1 MNVTL
6 YPSFAA
12 LPERALHLLE
22 GAEAQSLYYGRSWF
36 KNYCEHIPSPHEAV
50 RFYVV
55 TDATTG
61 DVAAV
66 APLVATV
73 GGPAHRP
80 GQLEGL
86 SNYYTSLYGIVAAHD
101 AVQRK
106 AALTALFHAIAAE
119 RPRWSSINLRPLDN
133 ESQDYHDCI
142 AALKQNGFIVQ
153 PYFCF
158 GNWILDLGGRS
169 FDEYFQS
176 LPSQVRNTV
185 QRKEKQLLKKPAV
198 ELRIVTDP
206 VDVDHAMDQYEIVY
220 RSSWKE
226 PEPYPGFMRGLVRE
240 SAARGWLRLGLVTI
254 EGQPAA
260 AQIWINQSGV
270 ASIYKLAYDEKFQQM
285 SVGSVLTKALM
296 RHAIDV
302 DRVTQVD
309 YLTGDDAYKRD
320 WMSRR
325 RERWGLLAMN
335 PKTLR
340 GQILTARYLGGE
352 LLKRLRGKR
361 DNPR

>member
-1 MNVTL
+1 MKVTVF
-6 YPSFAA
+6 PSFGA
-12 LPERALHLLE
+12 LPENAVRLLE
-22 GAEAQSLYYGRSWF
+22 ETERHSFYYGRSWL
-36 KNYCEHIPSPHEAV
+36 KNYCDHIPTSNDQI

-55 TDATTG
+55 TDVNSD
-61 DVAAV
+61 DVLAV
-66 APLVATV
+66 APLVVTQNGAAT
-73 GGPAHRP
+73 RP
-80 GQLEGL
+80 KALEGL
-86 SNYYTSLYGIVAAHD
+86 SNYYSSLFGIPTKEMSSGSAAPF
-101 AVQRK
+101 
-106 AALTALFHAIAAE
+106 AALFTTIAAE

-133 ESQDYHDCI
+133 ESTNYGACI
-142 AALKQNGFIVQ
+142 TALKNSGFIVQ

-158 GNWILDLGGRS
+158 GNWILDVAGRS

-176 LPSQVRNTV
+176 LSSQVRNTV
-185 QRKEKQLLKKPAV
+185 QRKEKQLFKKPGV
-198 ELRIVTDP
+198 ELRIVTEP
-206 VDVDHAMDQYEIVY
+206 ADVDAAMDQYEVVY

-240 SAARGWLRLGLVTI
+240 AAKRSWLRLGIVTI

-302 DRVTQVD
+302 DKVNEVD

-325 RERWGLLAMN
+325 RERWGLMAMN
-335 PKTLR
+335 PRTWG
-340 GQILTARYLGGE
+340 GQLLIARYLGRE
-352 LLKRLRGKR
+352 LLNRIRR
-361 DNPR
+361 SPRKPA